1 MNTRFLVSALL
12 LGSLSMAHAE
22 DGRLLRFPTTN
33 GSEVVFS
40 YAGDLYKAPIN
51 GGEAVRLTSHVGYE
65 MFARFSPDG
74 KTLAFT
80 GEYDGNREVYSISVD
95 GGEPVRLT
103 YTATNG
109 RDDLGDRMGPNN
121 IVMGW
126 NPDGKSIIFRN
137 RTSDSFAAN
146 LWTVPAEGGMGE
158 RVPLPEGGFCCYSP
172 DGKLLA
178 YNRTF
183 REFRTWKHYRGG
195 QADDIWIWD
204 PKAKTVKNVTNHE
217 AQDIMPMWIGDEIF
231 FISDRDHTMNLFV
244 YNTKTQKTEKLTNY
258 TDYDVKF
265 PSTNGKLIVYE
276 QGGYIFRFDP
286 ATRQSVKIDIQMNAE
301 GNYARTEH
309 KDVSK
314 NVTAFSISEKGN
326 RVAVTARGEVFNVPV
341 YEGVTKNLTRT
352 PGANERGGSISPDGK
367 YIAYIS
373 DKTGETEVYLLTLET
388 NEVKQLTR
396 NSDTYIRSLFWSPD
410 SKTLIYTDR
419 KNRMVSLGIP
429 GGASKLLMQSPESEF
444 RSVAFSP
451 DSKWITYTRPAKNT
465 MSVVYVYNLQ
475 TGKEIAVTEKWYD
488 SSSPIF
494 SSDGKYLIYSAS
506 RDFSPTYGQ
515 LEWNYTYGNLSAL
528 YVTMLAKDTPSPQ
541 LPNDGETKSTA
552 RRGGQAGPGGM
563 GPGGEVEF
571 ADAVDQ
577 HRPSQGGSRS
587 SRGSGEEASE
597 KAAGDVNVVI
607 DEEGIF
613 SRVVKLT
620 RGMGRP
626 VYSDGKK
633 VWYAGRGTNVVDM
646 RTLED
651 ENIASAQM
659 AVVGKRAAFFDRRG
673 SKLYVLDNIPS
684 GKVKLDNAVDLS
696 NLYAD
701 VDYKQEWAQI
711 FDEAWRA
718 FRDGFYL
725 ENMHGYDWK
734 AIRDR
739 YAVLVP
745 YAKTRLDLN
754 YIIGEMIGELT
765 VGHCYVTP
773 GEYAKPERID
783 MGLLGAQIT
792 RESNGYYRIG
802 HIYQGAPYSKTLRSP
817 LTEQGMNIKEGEYI
831 TAVDGISVK
840 TTNNIYSLLV
850 GKAEVLTELTINSKA
865 AEGGR
870 KVVVR
875 PIRDEYPLTHF
886 EWVQK
891 NIAYVDKASNGKI
904 GYVYIPDMSQEGLN
918 EFARYFYAQLDKEA
932 LIVDDRANGGGNVSP
947 MILER
952 LLREPYRLTMRR
964 GSSIIGTIP
973 DATLVGPKV
982 CLVNKYSASDGDL
995 FPWSFKATKAGKV
1008 IGTRT
1013 WGGIVGISGSLPYLD
1028 GTDIRVPFFTN
1039 YDYATGEWIVENH
1052 GVDPD
1057 IVIDNDPIL
1066 EEQGIDQQL
1075 DKAIEVLL
1083 EELKT
1088 RKPVPPVPA
1097 PRNFAEKY

>member
-1 MNTRFLVSALL
+1 MNTRFFVSALL
-12 LGSLSMAHAE
+12 LGSLSMVHAE

-33 GSEVVFS
+33 GTEVVFS

-80 GEYDGNREVYSISVD
+80 GEYDGNREVYSLSVN

-137 RTSDSFAAN
+137 RTSDSFSAY
-146 LWTVPAEGGMGE
+146 LWTIPAEGGMGE

-244 YNTKTQKTEKLTNY
+244 YNTKTQKTEKITNY

-286 ATRQSVKIDIQMNAE
+286 ATRQSVKINIQMNAE

-373 DKTGETEVYLLTLET
+373 DKTGETEVYLVTLET
-388 NEVKQLTR
+388 NEEKQLTR

-429 GGASKLLMQSPESEF
+429 GGTSKLLMQCPESEF

-451 DSKWITYTRPAKNT
+451 DSKWIAYTKPAKNT
-465 MSVVYVYNLQ
+465 MSVIYVYNLL

-488 SSSPIF
+488 SGSPIF
-494 SSDGKYLIYSAS
+494 SSDGKYLIYTAS

-541 LPNDGETKSTA
+541 LPNDGENKNAPRKAGQEAGEKTA
-552 RRGGQAGPGGM
+552 EG
-563 GPGGEVEF
+563 
-571 ADAVDQ
+571 
-577 HRPSQGGSRS
+577 
-587 SRGSGEEASE
+587 
-597 KAAGDVNVVI
+597 VNVVV

-651 ENIASAQM
+651 ENISSAQI
-659 AVVGKRAAFFDRRG
+659 AVVGKRAAFFDRRE

-684 GKVKLDNAVDLS
+684 GKVKLDKAVDLS
-696 NLYAD
+696 HMYAD

-745 YAKTRLDLN
+745 YARTRLDLN

-792 RESNGYYRIG
+792 RENNGYFRIG
-802 HIYQGAPYSKTLRSP
+802 HIYLGAPYSKTLRSP

-850 GKAEVLTELTINSKA
+850 GKADVLTELTINSKA

-952 LLREPYRLTMRR
+952 LLREPYRMTMRR
-964 GSSIIGTIP
+964 GSTIVGTIP

>member
-1 MNTRFLVSALL
+1 MNTRFFVSALL
-12 LGSLSMAHAE
+12 LGSLSMVHAE

-33 GSEVVFS
+33 GTEVVFS

-80 GEYDGNREVYSISVD
+80 GEYDGNREVYSLSVN

-137 RTSDSFAAN
+137 RTSDSFSAY
-146 LWTVPAEGGMGE
+146 LWTIPAEGGMGE

-244 YNTKTQKTEKLTNY
+244 YNTKTQKTEKITNY

-286 ATRQSVKIDIQMNAE
+286 ATRQSVKINIQMNAE

-373 DKTGETEVYLLTLET
+373 DKTGETEVYLVTLET
-388 NEVKQLTR
+388 NEEKQLTR

-429 GGASKLLMQSPESEF
+429 GGTSKLLMQCPESEF

-451 DSKWITYTRPAKNT
+451 DSKWIAYTKPAKNT
-465 MSVVYVYNLQ
+465 MSVIYVYNLL

-488 SSSPIF
+488 SGSPIF
-494 SSDGKYLIYSAS
+494 SSDGKYLIYTAS

-541 LPNDGETKSTA
+541 LPNDGENKNAPRKAGQEAGEKTA
-552 RRGGQAGPGGM
+552 EG
-563 GPGGEVEF
+563 
-571 ADAVDQ
+571 
-577 HRPSQGGSRS
+577 
-587 SRGSGEEASE
+587 
-597 KAAGDVNVVI
+597 VNVVV

-633 VWYAGRGTNVVDM
+633 VWYTGRGTNVVDM

-651 ENIASAQM
+651 ENISSAQM
-659 AVVGKRAAFFDRRG
+659 AVVGKRAAFFDRRE

-684 GKVKLDNAVDLS
+684 GKVKLDKAVDLS
-696 NLYAD
+696 HMYAD

-792 RESNGYYRIG
+792 RENNGYFRIG
-802 HIYQGAPYSKTLRSP
+802 HIYQGAPYSKALRSP

-850 GKAEVLTELTINSKA
+850 GKADVLTELTINSKA

-952 LLREPYRLTMRR
+952 LLREPYRMTMRR
-964 GSSIIGTIP
+964 GSTIVGTIP

-1028 GTDIRVPFFTN
+1028 GTDIRVPYFTN

>member
-1 MNTRFLVSALL
+1 MNTRFFVSALL
-12 LGSLSMAHAE
+12 LGSLSMVHAE

-33 GSEVVFS
+33 GTEVVFS

-80 GEYDGNREVYSISVD
+80 GEYDGNREVYSLSVN

-137 RTSDSFAAN
+137 RTSDSFSAY
-146 LWTVPAEGGMGE
+146 LWTIPAEGGMGE

-204 PKAKTVKNVTNHE
+204 PKAKTVKNVTNHV

-244 YNTKTQKTEKLTNY
+244 YNTKTQKTEKITNY

-286 ATRQSVKIDIQMNAE
+286 ATRQSVKINIQMNAE

-352 PGANERGGSISPDGK
+352 PCANERGGSISPDGK

-373 DKTGETEVYLLTLET
+373 DKTGETEVYLVTLET
-388 NEVKQLTR
+388 NEEKQLTR

-429 GGASKLLMQSPESEF
+429 GGTSKLLMQCPESEF

-451 DSKWITYTRPAKNT
+451 DSKWIAYTKPAKNT
-465 MSVVYVYNLQ
+465 MSVIYVYNLL

-488 SSSPIF
+488 SGSPIF
-494 SSDGKYLIYSAS
+494 SSDGKYLIYTAS

-541 LPNDGETKSTA
+541 LPNDGENKNAPREVGQEAGEKTA
-552 RRGGQAGPGGM
+552 EG
-563 GPGGEVEF
+563 
-571 ADAVDQ
+571 
-577 HRPSQGGSRS
+577 
-587 SRGSGEEASE
+587 
-597 KAAGDVNVVI
+597 VNVVV

-651 ENIASAQM
+651 ENISSAQI
-659 AVVGKRAAFFDRRG
+659 AVGGKRAAFFDRRE

-684 GKVKLDNAVDLS
+684 GKVKLDKAVDLS
-696 NLYAD
+696 HMYAD

-745 YAKTRLDLN
+745 YARTRLDLN

-792 RESNGYYRIG
+792 RENNGYFRIG
-802 HIYQGAPYSKTLRSP
+802 HIYLGAPYSKTLRSP

-850 GKAEVLTELTINSKA
+850 GKADVLTELTINSKA

-932 LIVDDRANGGGNVSP
+932 LIADDRANGGRNVSP

-952 LLREPYRLTMRR
+952 LLREPYRMTIRR
-964 GSSIIGTIP
+964 GSTIVGTIP

-1028 GTDIRVPFFTN
+1028 GTDIRVPYFTN

-1066 EEQGIDQQL
+1066 EEEGIDQQL